1 MADPDQ
7 DQDQGEEGGED
18 DDWNEWDGDDGWEW
32 DWRRVGEREGVCKNV
47 RIDVVGFVDAW
58 ICNHIFPSSSFS
70 SDGSAPPSSSGSG
83 GGEVTET
90 GTVSRWT
97 SWEKLSSTAGNPTGL
112 VVTVTVTATDT
123 STHQASGA
131 GSTEAVL

>member
-1 MADPDQ
+1 
-7 DQDQGEEGGED
+7 
-18 DDWNEWDGDDGWEW
+18 
-32 DWRRVGEREGVCKNV
+32 
-47 RIDVVGFVDAW
+47 
-58 ICNHIFPSSSFS
+58 
-70 SDGSAPPSSSGSG
+70 
-83 GGEVTET
+83 VTET